1 MKLEKLIQSIETT
14 AVTGNKDVE
23 ITGIAYDSRKV
34 RPGTLF
40 VCIKGFQSDGHLYT
54 KSAIERGAAAI
65 VCQDEIGELDVPVI
79 KVANSRKALSYL
91 SAAWY
96 GNPSKKM
103 KMIGITGT
111 NGKTTCT
118 YLIKGI
124 LENCGYKVGLI
135 GTNQNMIGTE
145 VLKSERTTP
154 ESLEL
159 NELLASMREKGCN
172 YVVMEVSSHSLY
184 LERVAE
190 IHFDVG
196 VLTNITQDH
205 LDFHKT
211 MDAYAEAKSILFER
225 CDTAVLNKDDAYYDL
240 MASKAKKVLS
250 YGIDTD
256 CDLKASEIEINR
268 NGVTFQVKTAE
279 ENYLALLPIPG
290 RFSVYNALA
299 SIGVGM
305 ACGIPS
311 GFMKLSLKKQKGVK
325 GRLEIVDTG
334 TDYTMIID
342 YAHAPDGLY
351 NVLSTI
357 NEFKEKRVITLFGCG
372 GDRDKT
378 KRPIMGKIAGNLS
391 DYLIVTS
398 DNPRTE
404 DPFAILKDVEQGVKE
419 TECPYEVIENRIDAI
434 HHAMDIAEPG
444 DIVLLAGKGHETY
457 QILRDRTIHLD
468 EREVIADYLNSQIA
482 TSRK

>member
-1 MKLEKLIQSIETT
+1 MKLEDLLSRIET
-14 AVTGNKDVE
+14 VSVSGNTDVE

-34 RPGTLF
+34 RPGNLF
-40 VCIKGFQSDGHLYT
+40 VCIKGYQSDGHLYT
-54 KSAIERGAAAI
+54 KSAVERGAAAI
-65 VCQDEIGELDVPVI
+65 LCQENVRDPGVPVV
-79 KVANSRKALSYL
+79 KVENSRRALGLL
-91 SAAWY
+91 SAEWY
-96 GNPSKKM
+96 GNPAGKM
-103 KMIGITGT
+103 RMIGITGT

-135 GTNQNMIGTE
+135 GTNQNMIGGE
-145 VLKSERTTP
+145 VLKTERTTP

-159 NELLASMREKGCN
+159 NGLLAEMAEKGCN

-184 LERVAE
+184 LDRVAG
-190 IHFDVG
+190 IHYNVG
-196 VLTNITQDH
+196 ILTNITQDH

-211 MDAYAEAKSILFER
+211 MEEYAKAKALLFER
-225 CDTAVLNKDDAYYDL
+225 CDTAVLNRDDAYYDL
-240 MASKAKKVLS
+240 MASKAGKVLS
-250 YGIDTD
+250 YGIDSD
-256 CDLKASEIEINR
+256 CDLRASEIEINR
-268 NGVTFQVKTAE
+268 NGVTFRVTTAE
-279 ENYLALLPIPG
+279 ESYLALLPIPG

-299 SIGVGM
+299 AIGAGM

-311 GFMKLSLKKQKGVK
+311 GFMKLALKNQKGVK
-325 GRLEIVDTG
+325 GRLEVLNTG
-334 TDYTMIID
+334 TDYTVIID

-357 NEFKEKRVITLFGCG
+357 NEFKENRVITVFGCG

-378 KRPIMGKIAGNLS
+378 KRPIMGRIAGEHS

-404 DPFAILKDVEQGVKE
+404 DPLAILEDIAVGVKE
-419 TECPYEVIENRIDAI
+419 TGCPYEVIENRPDAI
-434 HHAMDIAEPG
+434 RHAMDIAQPG
-444 DIVLLAGKGHETY
+444 DIILLAGKGHETY

-468 EREVIADYLNSQIA
+468 EREVVAEYLRQNSM
-482 TSRK
+482 SGRK

>member
-1 MKLEKLIQSIETT
+1 MKLEQLIQSIEALEILGST
-14 AVTGNKDVE
+14 DVE

-34 RPGTLF
+34 QPGSLF
-40 VCIKGFQSDGHLYT
+40 VCIKGYQSDGHLYT

-65 VCQDEIGELDVPVI
+65 LCQDEIGGVDVPVI
-79 KVANSRKALSYL
+79 RVKNSRKALSFL

-96 GNPSKKM
+96 GNPSSKM

-124 LENCGYKVGLI
+124 LENCGYQVGLI
-135 GTNQNMIGTE
+135 GTNQNMIGQE
-145 VLKSERTTP
+145 VLPSERTTP

-159 NELLASMREKGCN
+159 NALLSDMYEKGCN

-184 LERVAE
+184 LDRVAE

-211 MDAYAEAKSILFER
+211 MDAYANAKALLFER
-225 CDTAVLNKDDAYYDL
+225 CDVAVLNQDDARYDM
-240 MASKAKKVLS
+240 MAQNAGKVLS
-250 YGIDTD
+250 YGINAD
-256 CDLKASEIEINR
+256 CDLKATDIEINR
-268 NGVTFQVKTAE
+268 NGTSFRVHTKE
-279 ENYLALLPIPG
+279 ESYLSLLPIPG

-299 SIGVGM
+299 AIGVGM

-311 GFMKLSLKKQKGVK
+311 GFMKLALKQQKGVK
-325 GRLEIVDTG
+325 GRLEIVETG
-334 TDYTMIID
+334 TDYTVIID

-378 KRPIMGKIAGNLS
+378 KRPIMGKIAGELS
-391 DYLIVTS
+391 DYVIVTS

-404 DPFAILKDVEQGVKE
+404 DPMAIIRDVEQGVKE
-419 TECPYEVIENRIDAI
+419 TACPYEVIENRIEAI
-434 HHAMDIAEPG
+434 RHGMDIARPG
-444 DIVLLAGKGHETY
+444 DILLLAGKGHETY

-468 EREVIADYLNSQIA
+468 EREVVLEYLQ
-482 TSRK
+482 

>member
-1 MKLEKLIQSIETT
+1 MKLEQLLQSIEPLEILGST
-14 AVTGNKDVE
+14 DVE

-34 RPGTLF
+34 QPGSLF
-40 VCIKGFQSDGHLYT
+40 VCIKGYQSDGHLYT
-54 KSAIERGAAAI
+54 KSAVERGAAAI
-65 VCQDEIGELDVPVI
+65 VCQDEIGGVNVPVI
-79 KVANSRKALSYL
+79 RVKNSRKALSFL

-96 GNPSKKM
+96 GNPSSKM

-118 YLIKGI
+118 YLVKGI

-135 GTNQNMIGTE
+135 GTNQNMIGAE

-159 NELLASMREKGCN
+159 NELLYDMHEKGCN

-184 LERVAE
+184 LDRVAE

-211 MDAYAEAKSILFER
+211 MDAYANAKALLFSR
-225 CDTAVLNKDDAYYDL
+225 CDVAVINKDDARYDL
-240 MASKAKKVLS
+240 MAQKAGQVIS
-250 YGIDTD
+250 YGITSD
-256 CDLKASEIEINR
+256 CDLKATDIEINR
-268 NGVTFQVKTAE
+268 NGTSFRVHTKE
-279 ENYLALLPIPG
+279 ESYLSLLPIPG

-299 SIGVGM
+299 AIGVGM

-311 GFMKLSLKKQKGVK
+311 GFMKLALKQQKGVK
-325 GRLEIVDTG
+325 GRLEIVETG
-334 TDYTMIID
+334 TDYTVIID

-357 NEFKEKRVITLFGCG
+357 NEFKEQRVITLFGCG

-378 KRPIMGKIAGNLS
+378 KRPIMGKIAGELS
-391 DYLIVTS
+391 DYVIVTS

-404 DPFAILKDVEQGVKE
+404 DPFAILKDVEAGVKE
-419 TECPYEVIENRIDAI
+419 TDCPYEVIENRIQAI
-434 HHAMDIAEPG
+434 RHGMDIARPG
-444 DIVLLAGKGHETY
+444 DILLLAGKGHETY

-468 EREVIADYLNSQIA
+468 EREVVLEYLQ
-482 TSRK
+482 

>member
-1 MKLEKLIQSIETT
+1 MKLEQLIQSIEALEILGST
-14 AVTGNKDVE
+14 DVE

-34 RPGTLF
+34 QPGSLF
-40 VCIKGFQSDGHLYT
+40 VCIKGYQSDGHLYT

-65 VCQDEIGELDVPVI
+65 LCQDEIGDVNVPVI
-79 KVANSRKALSYL
+79 RVKNSRKALSYL

-96 GNPSKKM
+96 GNPSSKM

-124 LENCGYKVGLI
+124 LENCGYQVGLI
-135 GTNQNMIGTE
+135 GTNQNMIGEE
-145 VLKSERTTP
+145 VLPSERTTP

-159 NELLASMREKGCN
+159 NALLSDMYEKGCN

-184 LERVAE
+184 LDRVAE

-211 MDAYAEAKSILFER
+211 MDAYANAKALLFER
-225 CDTAVLNKDDAYYDL
+225 CDVAVLNQDDARYDM
-240 MASKAKKVLS
+240 MAQKASRVIS
-250 YGIDTD
+250 YGIHAD
-256 CDLKASEIEINR
+256 CDLKAADIEINR
-268 NGVTFQVKTAE
+268 NGTSFRVHTKE
-279 ENYLALLPIPG
+279 ESYFSLLPIPG

-299 SIGVGM
+299 AIGVGM

-311 GFMKLSLKKQKGVK
+311 GFMKLALKQQKGVK
-325 GRLEIVDTG
+325 GRLEIVETG
-334 TDYTMIID
+334 TDYTVIID

-357 NEFKEKRVITLFGCG
+357 NEFKEQRVITLFGCG

-378 KRPIMGKIAGNLS
+378 KRPIMGKIAGELS
-391 DYLIVTS
+391 DYVIVTS

-404 DPFAILKDVEQGVKE
+404 DPMAIIRDVEQGVKE
-419 TECPYEVIENRIDAI
+419 TACPYEVIENRIQAI
-434 HHAMDIAEPG
+434 RHGMDIARPG
-444 DIVLLAGKGHETY
+444 DILLLAGKGHETY

-468 EREVIADYLNSQIA
+468 EREVVMEYLA
-482 TSRK
+482 

>member
-1 MKLEKLIQSIETT
+1 MKLEQLIQHIE
-14 AVTGNKDVE
+14 ALEVIGNTDTE

-34 RPGTLF
+34 TPGSLF

-54 KSAIERGAAAI
+54 KSAVERGAAAI
-65 VCQDEIGELDVPVI
+65 VCQEDVAGVSVPVI
-79 KVANSRKALSYL
+79 RVRNSRKALSRL
-91 SAAWY
+91 SEAWY
-96 GNPSKKM
+96 DFPSEKM
-103 KMIGITGT
+103 KLIGITGT

-118 YLIKGI
+118 YLMKGI

-135 GTNQNMIGTE
+135 GTNQNMIGDE
-145 VLKSERTTP
+145 VLPAERTTP

-159 NELLASMREKGCN
+159 SELLSQMAQKGCN
-172 YVVMEVSSHSLY
+172 YVVMEVSSHSLV
-184 LERVAE
+184 LDRVGAL
-190 IHFDVG
+190 HFDVA
-196 VLTNITQDH
+196 VLTNVTQDH

-211 MDAYAEAKSILFER
+211 MDAYADAKAKLFER
-225 CDTAVLNKDDAYYDL
+225 CDTAVLNKDSAYFEK
-240 MASKAKKVLS
+240 MAQKAGKTLTYGLS
-250 YGIDTD
+250 EN
-256 CDLKASEIEINR
+256 CDLRADTIEINR
-268 NGVTFQVKTAE
+268 NGVSFQVTAAE
-279 ENYLALLPIPG
+279 ESYLSLLPIPG

-299 SIGVGM
+299 AIGAGM

-311 GFMKLSLKKQKGVK
+311 GFIKMALKKQKGVK
-325 GRLEIVDTG
+325 GRLEIVETG

-342 YAHAPDGLY
+342 YAHAPDGLL
-351 NVLSTI
+351 NVLNTI

-378 KRPIMGKIAGNLS
+378 KRPVMGKIAGELS

-404 DPFAILKDVEQGVKE
+404 EPAAILRDIEAGVRE
-419 TECPYEVIENRIDAI
+419 TDCPYEVIESRIDAI
-434 HHAMDIAEPG
+434 HRAMDMAEAG

-468 EREVIADYLNSQIA
+468 EREVIAEYLQG
-482 TSRK
+482 